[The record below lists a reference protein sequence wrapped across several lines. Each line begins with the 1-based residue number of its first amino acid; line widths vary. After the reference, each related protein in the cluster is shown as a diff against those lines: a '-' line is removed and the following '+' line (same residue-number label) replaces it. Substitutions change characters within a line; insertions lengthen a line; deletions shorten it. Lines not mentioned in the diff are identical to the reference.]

1 MMSARSFVLGP
12 GRRIS
17 VKAEKLHGRRA
28 YLSVDGNSVIDL
40 VNGDMLV
47 AEKSEHS
54 TLMVDMGLKSFYELA
69 YEKLT

>member
-1 MMSARSFVLGP
+1 M
-12 GRRIS
+12 
-17 VKAEKLHGRRA
+17 
-28 YLSVDGNSVIDL
+28 DGNSVIDL
-40 VNGDMLV
+40 ANGDMLV